1 MNMGG
6 GDRKNMIGRPKR
18 SHSIVHF
25 ELLRS
30 VLKENRLEGRSAER
44 LVVSSEY

>member
-1 MNMGG
+1 MGSKAIDLNARTNRMSMGG

-18 SHSIVHF
+18 SQSIVHF

-30 VLKENRLEGRSAER
+30 V
-44 LVVSSEY
+44 